1 MFLYNVTVTIDLDVH
16 EDWVVWMREVHIPD
30 VMKTGMFVSYRLSK
44 LVGHDHTDAEIY
56 TTQYLVKDM
65 AHLLRYQEEFAPD
78 LQRQHRDRFEGK
90 FAAFRTVMAVVDH
103 NEKW

>member
-1 MFLYNVTVTIDLDVH
+1 
-16 EDWVVWMREVHIPD
+16 
-30 VMKTGMFVSYRLSK
+30 
-44 LVGHDHTDAEIY
+44 
-56 TTQYLVKDM
+56 M